1 VTIESSYQQRLREAE
16 AAVAVARG
24 ALGKDLA
31 TAIAGQTWATQMRD
45 AHDVRALAG
54 FVNELA
60 AEPGFIAKLHAA
72 ADRAREA
79 HGRGRGRPKKTE
91 KPAKAGT
98 AKTQART
105 TTTETVAA
113 E

>member
-1 VTIESSYQQRLREAE
+1 VTTETSYQFRLQEAE

-31 TAIAGQTWATQMRD
+31 AAIAGQAWAKRIRD
-45 AHDVRALAG
+45 AFDARAL
-54 FVNELA
+54 VDRIDELA
-60 AEPGFIAKLHAA
+60 RDASFMESIHAA

-79 HGRGRGRPKKTE
+79 RGRGRGRPKKTG
-91 KPAKAGT
+91 KPVKSAPT
-98 AKTQART
+98 KTSARV